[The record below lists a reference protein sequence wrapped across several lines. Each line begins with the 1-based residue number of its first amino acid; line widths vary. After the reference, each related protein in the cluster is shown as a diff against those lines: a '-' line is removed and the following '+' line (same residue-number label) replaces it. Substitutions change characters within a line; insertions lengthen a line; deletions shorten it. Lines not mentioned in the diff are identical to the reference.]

1 VREMWHT
8 YHILRNLSRGGLT
21 KKLIDSIVKG
31 SARKRQKNFEIQ
43 YQTNPKYREK
53 FDRIQNAIQLKPTDR
68 PPVAF
73 EYDILSA
80 RYTGITAK
88 DYFYNQKLGNLKYL
102 ETNKFFDFDGV
113 FFPFAGLGQLAKLV
127 DLKFL
132 NFPGTGGVPDDRM
145 YQFIEKTYMEPED
158 YAAFLA
164 EGTNFFGEKLLPQL
178 MGLFKKNWLSFGFSL
193 LNLLIK
199 INSFSKNLVKT
210 LNQLEADGTVLF
222 CGSLTGYS
230 GAPYDYLADFFRGL
244 RGISRDIHKIPDQV
258 KLLANKFEPYMV
270 LTAKLLAEVAGSK
283 NIFMPLHRGDANFL
297 SLRQFEEFYWPSF
310 KKLLLDLIDLG
321 YVPMP
326 SFEGYWTKDHFELFR
341 NELPKGKI
349 IFNLDGPTDIFM
361 AHNILAGHSCIM
373 GNVPHQLL
381 VIGNPDEVKNYCRK
395 IIDAFSEGLIVA
407 PGIGL
412 PEDAKLE
419 NVRALVEIVKE
430 TKR

>member
-1 VREMWHT
+1 MWHS
-8 YHILRNLSRGGLT
+8 YHILRAFRHGGLT
-21 KKLIDSIVKG
+21 QRLFDSVIKG
-31 SARKRQKNFEIQ
+31 SAKARQRNIAFQ
-43 YQTNPKYREK
+43 YQNNPKYREK
-53 FDRIQNAIQLKPTDR
+53 FDRIQNAIQLKPVDR

-73 EYDILSA
+73 EHDILSA

-88 DYFYNQKLGNLKYL
+88 EYFYNQKLGNTKYL
-102 ETNKFFDFDGV
+102 ETNKYFDFDGV
-113 FFPFAGLGQLAKLV
+113 FFPFAGLGALAKLV

-158 YAAFLA
+158 YATFLA
-164 EGTNFFGEKLLPQL
+164 DGTKFFGKKLLPQL
-178 MGLFKKNWLSFGFSL
+178 MGLFQKNWLSFSFSL
-193 LNLLIK
+193 LKLIAK

-210 LNQLEADGTVLF
+210 LNQLEADGTVVF

-244 RGISRDIHKIPDQV
+244 HGISRDIHKIPDQV
-258 KLLANKFEPYMV
+258 KLLADKFEPYMV
-270 LTAKLLAEVAGSK
+270 VIAKLLAEVSGSK

-310 KKLLLDLIDLG
+310 KRLLLDLIDLG

-326 SFEGYWTKDHFELFR
+326 SFEGYWTRDHFELFR

-361 AHNILAGHSCIM
+361 AHEILAGHSCIM

-395 IIDAFSEGLIVA
+395 IIQTFSEGLILA

-412 PEDAKLE
+412 PEDTKLE
-419 NVRALVEIVKE
+419 NVRALVEVAKE
-430 TKR
+430 AQK

>member
-1 VREMWHT
+1 MWHS
-8 YHILRNLSRGGLT
+8 YHVLRAFRHGGLT
-21 KKLIDSIVKG
+21 KKLLDSVIKG
-31 SARKRQKNFEIQ
+31 SAKKRQKNIEFQ
-43 YQTNPKYREK
+43 YQNNPKYREK
-53 FDRIQNAIQLKPTDR
+53 FDRIQNAIHLKPVDR

-73 EYDILSA
+73 EHDILSA

-88 DYFYNQKLGNLKYL
+88 EYFYNPKLGNLKYL
-102 ETNKFFDFDGV
+102 ETNKSFDFDGV
-113 FFPFAGLGQLAKLV
+113 FFPFAGLGTLAKLV

-132 NFPGTGGVPDDRM
+132 NFPGSGGVPDDRM
-145 YQFIEKTYMEPED
+145 YQFIEKTYMEAED
-158 YAAFLA
+158 YTAFLA
-164 EGTNFFGEKLLPQL
+164 DGTKFFGKKLLPQL
-178 MGLFKKNWLSFGFSL
+178 MGLFQKNWLSFSFSL
-193 LNLLIK
+193 LKLLSK
-199 INSFSKNLVKT
+199 INSFTKNLTKT
-210 LNQLEADGTVLF
+210 LNQLETDGTVVF

-258 KLLANKFEPYMV
+258 KLLASKFEPYMV
-270 LTAKLLAEVAGSK
+270 LVAKLMAEATGSK

-310 KKLLLDLIDLG
+310 KRLLLDLIDLG

-361 AHNILAGHSCIM
+361 ARDILAGHSCIM

-381 VIGNPDEVKNYCRK
+381 VIGNPDEVKSYCRK
-395 IIDAFSEGLIVA
+395 IIDIFSEGLILA

-419 NVRALVEIVKE
+419 NVRALVEVAKE
-430 TKR
+430 AKK